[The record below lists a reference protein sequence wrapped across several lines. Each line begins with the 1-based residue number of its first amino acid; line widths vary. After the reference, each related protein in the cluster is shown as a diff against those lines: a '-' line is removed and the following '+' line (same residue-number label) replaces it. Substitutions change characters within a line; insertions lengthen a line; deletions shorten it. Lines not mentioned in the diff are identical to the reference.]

1 MSLESQIGEL
11 VSAIRALS
19 AQLGQ
24 STTLARPAEAPVEMP
39 VAAPAPAPA
48 APAPAPAAP
57 APAPAAP
64 AADAPQLTIDEVRQ
78 KMQGVVQAGRMA
90 EVQKAL
96 ADLGVEKLSDLKP
109 EQYGALLA
117 AVGV

>member
-1 MSLESQIGEL
+1 
-11 VSAIRALS
+11 
-19 AQLGQ
+19 
-24 STTLARPAEAPVEMP
+24 
-39 VAAPAPAPA
+39 
-48 APAPAPAAP
+48 
-57 APAPAAP
+57 
-64 AADAPQLTIDEVRQ
+64 
-78 KMQGVVQAGRMA
+78 MQGVVQAGRMA